1 MGRIFQATGKSPIV
15 NADLF
20 FMANSDDNIL
30 ACLSRRDIFIIRSYL
45 WPFVE
50 WRTRFARPVSGNVWE
65 ESTDDEFNAFMGAIQ
80 SLEEK
85 LGDSMGNCF
94 DGMVEIANAI
104 RAIADKPC
112 CNGGVGGDGG
122 LVSSWVDEEGVSH
135 PIYGTQ
141 PPYIND
147 GETPPPGFD
156 TFEDYLTNKCQV
168 ANLVFDGWLQTMRN
182 LSLITVFNAT
192 GLATLLGLSFAGIIA
207 FPPAAIPIAV
217 GLLLTLGSFVVMFD
231 ELADNLQENK
241 ESIVCDLYNSSTVET
256 MTAVLADALDV
267 AIALISTTGP
277 IGELLKGV
285 ALLLV
290 NSDTLGQL
298 LSGVA
303 GLSYPGADC
312 SACGGCELSFLVV
325 DGITCGVGDLSA
337 NGEVRTLTSV
347 STSYG
352 YIIGFSVDCE
362 CSPGGF
368 TLDID
373 SMTGYVPY
381 SGGGV
386 SDPGDKGGGMVRCD
400 TTSVWSYADETQPS
414 GIYGVATCQFGPQ
427 ATPFT
432 MDVSISF

>member
-1 MGRIFQATGKSPIV
+1 MGRIFHATGKSPIV

-20 FMANSDDNIL
+20 LMANSDDNIL
-30 ACLSRRDIFIIRSYL
+30 TCLSRRDIFIIRSYL
-45 WPFVE
+45 WPFTE
-50 WRTRFARPVSGNVWE
+50 WRTRFARPVSGNLWE

-85 LGDSMGNCF
+85 LGDSMGSCF

-104 RAIADKPC
+104 KAIADKPC
-112 CNGGVGGDGG
+112 CDGGVGSDGG
-122 LVSSWVDEEGVSH
+122 LVSSWVDGEGVSH

-141 PPYIND
+141 PPYLND

-156 TFEDYLTNKCQV
+156 TYDDYLVNKCQV

-217 GLLLTLGSFVVMFD
+217 GLLLTLGSFVVMFNDLAD
-231 ELADNLQENK
+231 ELVANR
-241 ESIVCDLYNSSTVET
+241 ESIICDLYGSSTVEV
-256 MTAVLADALDV
+256 MVAVLADALDV
-267 AIALISTTGP
+267 AIAALSVAGP

-290 NSDTLGQL
+290 NSDTLSQL

-303 GLSYPGADC
+303 GLSYPDADC
-312 SACGGCELSFLVV
+312 SACGDCPVNFLVI
-325 DGITCGVGDLSA
+325 DGITWGVGDLSTD
-337 NGEVRTLTSV
+337 GEVRTITAV
-347 STSYG
+347 NTVYG
-352 YIIGFSVDCE
+352 YVIAFTVDCE

-368 TLDID
+368 TIDID

-386 SDPGDKGGGMVRCD
+386 SDPGDKGGHMIKCD
-400 TTSVWSYADETQPS
+400 LTTAWSYADETQPS
-414 GIYGVATCQFGPQ
+414 GIYGVGDCQFGPQ
-427 ATPFT
+427 DTPFS
-432 MDVSISF
+432 MDISLSY